1 MNFDKIL
8 IFCLI
13 FMILILFLKYHKN
26 KENIEN
32 VKSNSLLNSDIV
44 KSSDYQFIKSYNK
57 ALYQD
62 INNDVLEFY
71 RLLDIIKCE
80 PSLFYYY
87 YHTMETIIYNIQNNI
102 DALNINTLQ
111 DDKLKK
117 VIKDIKNNITEK
129 LKKEIEELKK
139 ECDKIDTEINIYNQS
154 LLDFSLQPNNNI
166 L

>member
-1 MNFDKIL
+1 MNFNKIL

-44 KSSDYQFIKSYNK
+44 KSSDYQFIKTYNK

-71 RLLDIIKCE
+71 RLLDIIKHE

-87 YHTMETIIYNIQNNI
+87 YHTIKTIIYNIQNNI
-102 DALNINTLQ
+102 DALNINTSQ
-111 DDKLKK
+111 DDKFKK

-139 ECDKIDTEINIYNQS
+139 ECDKKDTEINIYNQS
-154 LLDFSLQPNNNI
+154 LLDFSLRPNNI

>member
-57 ALYQD
+57 VLYQD

-71 RLLDIIKCE
+71 KLLDIIKYE

-87 YHTMETIIYNIQNNI
+87 HHTMETIIYNIQNNI

-139 ECDKIDTEINIYNQS
+139 ECDKKDTEINIYNQS
-154 LLDFSLQPNNNI
+154 ILDFSLRPNNI

>member
-1 MNFDKIL
+1 
-8 IFCLI
+8 
-13 FMILILFLKYHKN
+13 MILILFLKYHKN

-71 RLLDIIKCE
+71 RLMNIIKYE
-80 PSLFYYY
+80 PLLFYYY
-87 YHTMETIIYNIQNNI
+87 YHTIETIIYNIQNNI

-111 DDKLKK
+111 DDELKK

-139 ECDKIDTEINIYNQS
+139 ECDKKDTEINIYNQS
-154 LLDFSLQPNNNI
+154 LLDFSLRPNNI

>member
-71 RLLDIIKCE
+71 RLMNIIKYE

-87 YHTMETIIYNIQNNI
+87 YHTMKTIIYNIQNNI

-111 DDKLKK
+111 DDELKK

-139 ECDKIDTEINIYNQS
+139 ECDKKDTEINIYNQS
-154 LLDFSLQPNNNI
+154 LLDFSIRPNNI

>member
-32 VKSNSLLNSDIV
+32 VKSNSLLNSDII
-44 KSSDYQFIKSYNK
+44 KSSDYQFIESYNK

-62 INNDVLEFY
+62 INNDVLEFH
-71 RLLDIIKCE
+71 RLIDIIKYE

-87 YHTMETIIYNIQNNI
+87 YHTLETIIYNIQNNI

-139 ECDKIDTEINIYNQS
+139 ECDKKDTEINIYNQS
-154 LLDFSLQPNNNI
+154 LLDFSLRPNNI

>member
-57 ALYQD
+57 VLYQD

-71 RLLDIIKCE
+71 RLLDIIKYE

-87 YHTMETIIYNIQNNI
+87 YHTIETIIYNIQNNI

-111 DDKLKK
+111 DDELKK

-139 ECDKIDTEINIYNQS
+139 ECDKKDTEINIYNQS
-154 LLDFSLQPNNNI
+154 LLDFSIRPNNI

>member
-1 MNFDKIL
+1 
-8 IFCLI
+8 
-13 FMILILFLKYHKN
+13 MILILFLKYHKN

-57 ALYQD
+57 ALDQD

-71 RLLDIIKCE
+71 KLLDIIKYE

-87 YHTMETIIYNIQNNI
+87 HHTMETIIYNIQNNI

-139 ECDKIDTEINIYNQS
+139 ECDKKDTEINIYNQS
-154 LLDFSLQPNNNI
+154 ILDFSLRPNNI

>member
-62 INNDVLEFY
+62 INNNVLEFY
-71 RLLDIIKCE
+71 RLLDIIKYE
-80 PSLFYYY
+80 SSLFYYY

-111 DDKLKK
+111 DDELKK

-139 ECDKIDTEINIYNQS
+139 ECDKKDTEINIYNQS
-154 LLDFSLQPNNNI
+154 ILDFSLRPNNI

>member
-71 RLLDIIKCE
+71 RLLDIIKYE

-139 ECDKIDTEINIYNQS
+139 ECDKKDTEINIYNQS
-154 LLDFSLQPNNNI
+154 LLDFSIRPNNI

>member
-71 RLLDIIKCE
+71 KLLDIIKYE

-87 YHTMETIIYNIQNNI
+87 HHTMETIIYNIQNNI

-129 LKKEIEELKK
+129 LKIEIE
-139 ECDKIDTEINIYNQS
+139 
-154 LLDFSLQPNNNI
+154 
-166 L
+166 

>member
-71 RLLDIIKCE
+71 RLLDIIKYE

-111 DDKLKK
+111 DDELKK

-139 ECDKIDTEINIYNQS
+139 ECDKKDTEINIYNQS
-154 LLDFSLQPNNNI
+154 LLDFSLRPNNI

>member
-1 MNFDKIL
+1 
-8 IFCLI
+8 
-13 FMILILFLKYHKN
+13 MILILFLKYHKN

-32 VKSNSLLNSDIV
+32 VKSNSLLNSDII
-44 KSSDYQFIKSYNK
+44 KSSDYQFIESYNK

-62 INNDVLEFY
+62 INNDVLEFH
-71 RLLDIIKCE
+71 RLIDIIKYE

-87 YHTMETIIYNIQNNI
+87 YHTLETIIYNIQNNI

-139 ECDKIDTEINIYNQS
+139 ECDKKDTEINIYNQS
-154 LLDFSLQPNNNI
+154 LLDFSLRPNNI

>member
-8 IFCLI
+8 IICLI

-32 VKSNSLLNSDIV
+32 VKSNSLLNPDIV

-62 INNDVLEFY
+62 INNDVLEYY
-71 RLLDIIKCE
+71 RLMNIIKYE

-87 YHTMETIIYNIQNNI
+87 YHTIETIIYNIQNNI

-139 ECDKIDTEINIYNQS
+139 ECDKKDTEINIYNQS
-154 LLDFSLQPNNNI
+154 LLDFSLRPNNI

>member
-1 MNFDKIL
+1 
-8 IFCLI
+8 
-13 FMILILFLKYHKN
+13 MILILFLKYHKN

-44 KSSDYQFIKSYNK
+44 KSSDYQFIKTYNK

-62 INNDVLEFY
+62 INNDILEFY
-71 RLLDIIKCE
+71 RLLDIIKYE

-87 YHTMETIIYNIQNNI
+87 YHTIETIIYNIQNNI

-117 VIKDIKNNITEK
+117 IIKDIKNNITEK
-129 LKKEIEELKK
+129 LKKEIEELQK
-139 ECDKIDTEINIYNQS
+139 ECDKKDTEINIYNQS
-154 LLDFSLQPNNNI
+154 LLDFSLRPNNI

>member
-71 RLLDIIKCE
+71 KLLDIIKYE

-87 YHTMETIIYNIQNNI
+87 HHTMETIIYNIQNNI

-111 DDKLKK
+111 DDELKK

-139 ECDKIDTEINIYNQS
+139 ECDKKDTEINIYNQS
-154 LLDFSLQPNNNI
+154 ILDFSLRPNNI

>member
-1 MNFDKIL
+1 
-8 IFCLI
+8 
-13 FMILILFLKYHKN
+13 MILILFLKYHKN

-62 INNDVLEFY
+62 INNDVLEFH
-71 RLLDIIKCE
+71 RLIDIIKYE

-87 YHTMETIIYNIQNNI
+87 YHTLETIIYNIQNNI
-102 DALNINTLQ
+102 DTLNINTLQ
-111 DDKLKK
+111 DNKLKK
-117 VIKDIKNNITEK
+117 VIKNIKNNITEK

-139 ECDKIDTEINIYNQS
+139 ECDKKDTEINIYNQS
-154 LLDFSLQPNNNI
+154 LLDFSIRPNNI

>member
-1 MNFDKIL
+1 
-8 IFCLI
+8 
-13 FMILILFLKYHKN
+13 MILILFLKYHKN

-62 INNDVLEFY
+62 INNDILEFY
-71 RLLDIIKCE
+71 RLLDIIKYE

-87 YHTMETIIYNIQNNI
+87 YHTMEIIIYNIQNNI

-139 ECDKIDTEINIYNQS
+139 ECDKKDTEINIYNQS
-154 LLDFSLQPNNNI
+154 LLDFSLRPNNI

>member
-71 RLLDIIKCE
+71 KLLDIIKYE
-80 PSLFYYY
+80 SSLFYYY

-111 DDKLKK
+111 DDELKK

-139 ECDKIDTEINIYNQS
+139 ECDKKDTEINIYNQS
-154 LLDFSLQPNNNI
+154 ILDFSLRPNNI

>member
-1 MNFDKIL
+1 
-8 IFCLI
+8 
-13 FMILILFLKYHKN
+13 MILILFLKYHKN

-44 KSSDYQFIKSYNK
+44 KSSDYQFIKTYNK

-71 RLLDIIKCE
+71 RLLDIIKYE

-87 YHTMETIIYNIQNNI
+87 YHTIETIIYNIQNNI

-111 DDKLKK
+111 DDEFKK
-117 VIKDIKNNITEK
+117 VIKDIKNNITKK

-139 ECDKIDTEINIYNQS
+139 ECDKKDIEINIYNQS
-154 LLDFSLQPNNNI
+154 LLDFSLRPNNI

>member
-71 RLLDIIKCE
+71 RLLDIIKYE

-87 YHTMETIIYNIQNNI
+87 YHTIETIIYNIQNNI

-111 DDKLKK
+111 DDELKK

-139 ECDKIDTEINIYNQS
+139 ECDKKNTEINIYNQS
-154 LLDFSLQPNNNI
+154 LLDFSLRPNNI

>member
-32 VKSNSLLNSDIV
+32 VKNNSLLNSDIV
-44 KSSDYQFIKSYNK
+44 KSSDYQFIKTYNK

-71 RLLDIIKCE
+71 RLMNIIKYE

-87 YHTMETIIYNIQNNI
+87 YHTIETIIYNIQNNI

-111 DDKLKK
+111 DDELKK

-139 ECDKIDTEINIYNQS
+139 ECDKKDTEINIYNQS
-154 LLDFSLQPNNNI
+154 LLDFSLRPNNI

>member
-44 KSSDYQFIKSYNK
+44 KSSDYQFIKTYNK

-62 INNDVLEFY
+62 INNDILEFY
-71 RLLDIIKCE
+71 RLLDIIKYE

-87 YHTMETIIYNIQNNI
+87 YHTIETIIYNIQNNI

-117 VIKDIKNNITEK
+117 IIKDIKNNITEK

-139 ECDKIDTEINIYNQS
+139 ECDKKDTEINIYNQS
-154 LLDFSLQPNNNI
+154 LLDFSLRPNNI

>member
-1 MNFDKIL
+1 
-8 IFCLI
+8 
-13 FMILILFLKYHKN
+13 MILILFLKYHKN

-71 RLLDIIKCE
+71 KLLDIIKYE

-87 YHTMETIIYNIQNNI
+87 HHTMETIIYNIQNNI

-111 DDKLKK
+111 DDELKK

-139 ECDKIDTEINIYNQS
+139 ECDKKDTEINIYNQS
-154 LLDFSLQPNNNI
+154 ILDFSLRPNNI

>member
-44 KSSDYQFIKSYNK
+44 KSSDYQFIKTYNK

-71 RLLDIIKCE
+71 RLLDIIKHE

-87 YHTMETIIYNIQNNI
+87 YHTIETIIYNIQNNI
-102 DALNINTLQ
+102 SALNINTLQ

-139 ECDKIDTEINIYNQS
+139 DCDKKDTEINIYNQS
-154 LLDFSLQPNNNI
+154 LLDFSLRPNNI

>member
-71 RLLDIIKCE
+71 RLMNIIKYE
-80 PSLFYYY
+80 PLLFYYY
-87 YHTMETIIYNIQNNI
+87 YHTIETIIYNIQNNI

-111 DDKLKK
+111 DDELKK

-139 ECDKIDTEINIYNQS
+139 ECDKKDTEINIYNQS
-154 LLDFSLQPNNNI
+154 LLDFSLRPNNI

>member
-1 MNFDKIL
+1 
-8 IFCLI
+8 
-13 FMILILFLKYHKN
+13 MILILFLKYHKN

-44 KSSDYQFIKSYNK
+44 KSSDYKFIKSYNK

-71 RLLDIIKCE
+71 KLLDIIKYE

-87 YHTMETIIYNIQNNI
+87 HHTMETIIYNIQNNI

-139 ECDKIDTEINIYNQS
+139 ECDKKDTEINIYNQS
-154 LLDFSLQPNNNI
+154 ILDFSLRPNNI

>member
-44 KSSDYQFIKSYNK
+44 KSSDYQFIKTYNK
-57 ALYQD
+57 TLYQD

-71 RLLDIIKCE
+71 RLLDIIKYE

-87 YHTMETIIYNIQNNI
+87 YHTIETIIYNIQSNI

-111 DDKLKK
+111 DEQHKK

-139 ECDKIDTEINIYNQS
+139 ECDKKDTEINIYNQS
-154 LLDFSLQPNNNI
+154 LLDFSLRPNNI

>member
-1 MNFDKIL
+1 
-8 IFCLI
+8 
-13 FMILILFLKYHKN
+13 MILILLLKYHKN

-44 KSSDYQFIKSYNK
+44 KSSDYQFIKTYNK

-62 INNDVLEFY
+62 INNNVLEFY
-71 RLLDIIKCE
+71 RLLDIIKYE

-87 YHTMETIIYNIQNNI
+87 YHTIETIIYNIQNNI

-111 DDKLKK
+111 DDELKK

-139 ECDKIDTEINIYNQS
+139 ECDKKDTEINIYNQS
-154 LLDFSLQPNNNI
+154 LLDFSLRPNNI

>member
-1 MNFDKIL
+1 
-8 IFCLI
+8 
-13 FMILILFLKYHKN
+13 MILILFLKYHKN

-44 KSSDYQFIKSYNK
+44 KSSDYQFIKTYNK

-71 RLLDIIKCE
+71 RLMNIIKYE

-87 YHTMETIIYNIQNNI
+87 YHTIETIIYNIQNNI
-102 DALNINTLQ
+102 DALNFNTLQ
-111 DDKLKK
+111 DDELKK

-139 ECDKIDTEINIYNQS
+139 ECDKKDTEINIYNQS
-154 LLDFSLQPNNNI
+154 LLDFSLRPNDI

>member
-32 VKSNSLLNSDIV
+32 VKSNSLLNSDII
-44 KSSDYQFIKSYNK
+44 KSSDYQFIESYNK

-62 INNDVLEFY
+62 INNDVLEFH
-71 RLLDIIKCE
+71 RLIDIIKYE

-87 YHTMETIIYNIQNNI
+87 YHTLETIIYNIQNNI

-111 DDKLKK
+111 DVKLKK

-139 ECDKIDTEINIYNQS
+139 ECDKKDTEINIYNQS
-154 LLDFSLQPNNNI
+154 LLDFSIRPNNI

>member
-32 VKSNSLLNSDIV
+32 VKSNSLLNSDII
-44 KSSDYQFIKSYNK
+44 KSSDYQFIESYNK

-62 INNDVLEFY
+62 INNDVLEFH
-71 RLLDIIKCE
+71 RLIDIIKYE

-87 YHTMETIIYNIQNNI
+87 YHTLETIIYNIQNNI

-117 VIKDIKNNITEK
+117 IIKDIKNNIIEK

-139 ECDKIDTEINIYNQS
+139 ECDKKDTEINIYNQS
-154 LLDFSLQPNNNI
+154 LLDFSLRPNNI

>member
-1 MNFDKIL
+1 
-8 IFCLI
+8 
-13 FMILILFLKYHKN
+13 MILILLLKYRKN

-62 INNDVLEFY
+62 INNDVLEFH
-71 RLLDIIKCE
+71 RLIDIIKYE

-87 YHTMETIIYNIQNNI
+87 YHTLETIISNIQNNI

-129 LKKEIEELKK
+129 LKKEIETLKK
-139 ECDKIDTEINIYNQS
+139 ECDKKDTEINIYNHS
-154 LLDFSLQPNNNI
+154 LLDFSIRPNNI

>member
-1 MNFDKIL
+1 
-8 IFCLI
+8 
-13 FMILILFLKYHKN
+13 MILILFLKYHKN

-71 RLLDIIKCE
+71 KLLDIIKYE
-80 PSLFYYY
+80 SSLFYYY

-111 DDKLKK
+111 DDELKK

-139 ECDKIDTEINIYNQS
+139 ECDKKDTEINIYNQS
-154 LLDFSLQPNNNI
+154 ILDFSLRPNNI

>member
-44 KSSDYQFIKSYNK
+44 KSFDYQFIKSYNK

-62 INNDVLEFY
+62 INVDVLEFY
-71 RLLDIIKCE
+71 RLIDIIKYE

-139 ECDKIDTEINIYNQS
+139 ECDKKDTEINIYNQS

>member
-62 INNDVLEFY
+62 INNDVLEFH
-71 RLLDIIKCE
+71 RLIDIIKYE

-87 YHTMETIIYNIQNNI
+87 YHTLETIIYNIQNNI

-139 ECDKIDTEINIYNQS
+139 ECDKKDTEINIYNQS
-154 LLDFSLQPNNNI
+154 LLDFSIRPNNI

>member
-1 MNFDKIL
+1 
-8 IFCLI
+8 
-13 FMILILFLKYHKN
+13 MILILFLKYHKN

-71 RLLDIIKCE
+71 RLMNIIKYE

-87 YHTMETIIYNIQNNI
+87 YHTIETIIYNIQNNI

-111 DDKLKK
+111 DDELKK

-139 ECDKIDTEINIYNQS
+139 ECDKKDTEINIYNQS
-154 LLDFSLQPNNNI
+154 LLDFSLRPNNI

>member
-57 ALYQD
+57 TLYQD

-71 RLLDIIKCE
+71 RLLDIIKYE

-117 VIKDIKNNITEK
+117 IIKDIKNNIIEK

-139 ECDKIDTEINIYNQS
+139 ECDKKDTEINIYNQS
-154 LLDFSLQPNNNI
+154 LLDFSIRPNNI

>member
-44 KSSDYQFIKSYNK
+44 KSSDYQFIKTYNK

-71 RLLDIIKCE
+71 RLLDIIKHE

-87 YHTMETIIYNIQNNI
+87 YHTIKTIIYNIQNNI
-102 DALNINTLQ
+102 DALNINTSQ
-111 DDKLKK
+111 DDKFKK

-139 ECDKIDTEINIYNQS
+139 ECDKKDTEINIYNQS
-154 LLDFSLQPNNNI
+154 LLDFSLRPNNI

>member
-1 MNFDKIL
+1 
-8 IFCLI
+8 
-13 FMILILFLKYHKN
+13 MILILFLKYHKN

-44 KSSDYQFIKSYNK
+44 KSSDYQIIKSYNK

-71 RLLDIIKCE
+71 RLLDIIKYE

-139 ECDKIDTEINIYNQS
+139 ECDKKDTEINIYNQS
-154 LLDFSLQPNNNI
+154 LLDFSTRPNNI

>member
-44 KSSDYQFIKSYNK
+44 KSSDYQFIKTYNK

-71 RLLDIIKCE
+71 RLTNILKYE

-87 YHTMETIIYNIQNNI
+87 YHTIETIIYNIQNNI

-139 ECDKIDTEINIYNQS
+139 ECDKKDTEINIYNQS
-154 LLDFSLQPNNNI
+154 LLDFSLRPNNI